1 MPSTEPTQRLVI
13 VTGMSGAGRRTAAH
27 AMEDL
32 GWYVVDNLP
41 PVMLPGLSDELART
55 GTRRV
60 AVGFDVRSRE
70 QFEQLPEALMKLRA
84 AGVEVTVM
92 FLEASDDIIVQ
103 RQESNRRPLP
113 LQGDG
118 RLVDGMVRERLLLAD
133 LRARADIVVN
143 TSGLTPRQLTQRVAN
158 HFGDDRTDTLR
169 VALMSFGFKNG
180 LPIDADIVFD
190 VRFLPNP
197 FWVPA
202 LRPKTG
208 LSPDVARYVLEQPAA
223 PAFQKHALAL
233 LETMAPGYM
242 REGKRQVTVAV
253 GCTGGKHRSTAIC
266 EALAP
271 QLRERGY
278 GVTILHRD
286 MGKE

>member
-1 MPSTEPTQRLVI
+1 MARSEPGQRLVI

-41 PVMLPGLSDELART
+41 PVMLPGLANELART
-55 GTRRV
+55 GTGRV

-70 QFEQLPEALMKLRA
+70 QFEQLPDALQQLRDR
-84 AGVEVTVM
+84 GVEVTVM
-92 FLEASDDIIVQ
+92 FLEASDDVIVQ

-118 RLVDGMVRERLLLAD
+118 RLVDGMIRERRLLSE
-133 LRARADIVVN
+133 LRAQADIVVN

-158 HFGDDRTDTLR
+158 HFGDDTNDNLR
-169 VALMSFGFKNG
+169 IALMSFGFKNG
-180 LPIDADIVFD
+180 LPIDADVVFD

-197 FWVPA
+197 FWVPE

-208 LSPDVARYVLEQPAA
+208 LSPDVARYVLEQPSAG
-223 PAFQKHALAL
+223 AFQANALAL

-271 QLRERGY
+271 QLAERGY

>member
-1 MPSTEPTQRLVI
+1 MSPTEPAQRLVI
-13 VTGMSGAGRRTAAH
+13 ITGMSGAGRRTAAH

-41 PVMLPGLSDELART
+41 PVMLPGLASELART

-70 QFEQLPEALMKLRA
+70 QFEQLPDALQQLRHR
-84 AGVEVTVM
+84 GVEVTVL
-92 FLEASDDIIVQ
+92 FLEASDDVIVQ

-118 RLVDGMVRERLLLAD
+118 RLVDGMVRERRLLSE

-158 HFGDDRTDTLR
+158 HFGDDDNDTLR
-169 VALMSFGFKNG
+169 IALMSFGFKNG
-180 LPIDADIVFD
+180 LPIDADVVFD

-197 FWVPA
+197 FWVPE

-223 PAFQKHALAL
+223 EAFQANALAL

-266 EALAP
+266 EELAP
-271 QLRERGY
+271 QLAKRGY

>member
-1 MPSTEPTQRLVI
+1 MVPTEPTQRLVI

-41 PVMLPGLSDELART
+41 PVMLPGLARELART

-70 QFEQLPEALMKLRA
+70 QFEQLPDALRQLREL
-84 AGVEVTVM
+84 GVEVTVM
-92 FLEASDDIIVQ
+92 FLEASDEIIVQ

-118 RLVDGMVRERLLLAD
+118 RLVDGMVRERRLLSE
-133 LRARADIVVN
+133 LRAGADIVVN
-143 TSGLTPRQLTQRVAN
+143 TSGLTPRQLSQRVAN
-158 HFGDDRTDTLR
+158 HFGDDTTDTLR
-169 VALMSFGFKNG
+169 IALMSFGFKNG
-180 LPIDADIVFD
+180 LPIDADVVFD

-197 FWVPA
+197 FWVPE

-208 LSPDVARYVLEQPAA
+208 LSPDVAHYVLDRTAA
-223 PAFQKHALAL
+223 RAFQDNALSL
-233 LETMAPGYM
+233 LDVMAPGYM
-242 REGKRQVTVAV
+242 TEGKRQVTVAI

-278 GVTILHRD
+278 GVTVLHRD

>member
-1 MPSTEPTQRLVI
+1 
-13 VTGMSGAGRRTAAH
+13 
-27 AMEDL
+27 MEDL

-41 PVMLPGLSDELART
+41 PVMLPGLSGELART
-55 GTRRV
+55 GTERV

-70 QFEQLPEALMKLRA
+70 QFEQLPDALRQLRER
-84 AGVEVTVM
+84 GVEVTVM
-92 FLEASDDIIVQ
+92 FLEASDDVIVQ

-118 RLVDGMVRERLLLAD
+118 RLVDGIVRERLLLSD
-133 LRARADIVVN
+133 LRSRADIVVN
-143 TSGLTPRQLTQRVAN
+143 TSWLTPRQLAQRVAN
-158 HFGDDRTDTLR
+158 HFGNDASDNLR
-169 VALMSFGFKNG
+169 IALMSFGFKYG
-180 LPIDADIVFD
+180 VPIDADVVFD

-197 FWVPA
+197 FWVPE

-208 LSPDVARYVLEQPAA
+208 LSPDVAEYVLGQPAA
-223 PAFQKHALAL
+223 GPFQENALSL
-233 LETMAPGYM
+233 LGTMAPGYL

-253 GCTGGKHRSTAIC
+253 GCTGGKHRSTSIC

-271 QLRERGY
+271 QLAERGY

>member
-1 MPSTEPTQRLVI
+1 MPRTEPTQRLVI
-13 VTGMSGAGRRTAAH
+13 ITGMSGAGRRTAAH

-41 PVMLPGLSDELART
+41 PLMLPPLAYELART
-55 GTRRV
+55 GTKRV

-70 QFEQLPEALMKLRA
+70 QFEQLPDALQQLRDQNI
-84 AGVEVTVM
+84 EVTVM
-92 FLEASDDIIVQ
+92 FLEASDDVIVQ

-118 RLVDGMVRERLLLAD
+118 RLVDGMVRERRLLSE
-133 LRARADIVVN
+133 LRASADIVVN

-158 HFGDDRTDTLR
+158 HFGDDANDNLR
-169 VALMSFGFKNG
+169 IALMSFGFKNG
-180 LPIDADIVFD
+180 VPIDADVVFD

-197 FWVPA
+197 FWVPE

-208 LSPDVARYVLEQPAA
+208 LSPDVARYVLDQPAA
-223 PAFQKHALAL
+223 GAFQENALAL
-233 LETMAPGYM
+233 LQTMAPGYL

-271 QLRERGY
+271 QLEERGY

>member
-1 MPSTEPTQRLVI
+1 MARSEPTQRLVI
-13 VTGMSGAGRRTAAH
+13 ITGLSGAGRCTAAH

-41 PVMLPGLSDELART
+41 PVMLPGLSSELART
-55 GTRRV
+55 GTERV

-70 QFEQLPEALMKLRA
+70 QFEQLPDALRQLRER
-84 AGVEVTVM
+84 GVEVTVM
-92 FLEASDDIIVQ
+92 FLEASDDVIVQ

-118 RLVDGMVRERLLLAD
+118 RLVDGIVRERRLLSD
-133 LRARADIVVN
+133 LRSRADIVVN
-143 TSGLTPRQLTQRVAN
+143 TSWLTPRQLTQRVAN
-158 HFGDDRTDTLR
+158 HFGNDANDNLR
-169 VALMSFGFKNG
+169 IALMSFGFKYG
-180 LPIDADIVFD
+180 VPIDADVVFD

-197 FWVPA
+197 FWVPE

-208 LSPDVARYVLEQPAA
+208 LSPDVAEYVLGQPAA
-223 PAFQKHALAL
+223 GPFQTGALAL

-253 GCTGGKHRSTAIC
+253 GCTGGKHRSTSIC

-271 QLRERGY
+271 QLEERGY

>member
-1 MPSTEPTQRLVI
+1 MASTEPTQRLVI

-41 PVMLPGLSDELART
+41 PVMLPGLADELART

-70 QFEQLPEALMKLRA
+70 QFEQLPDALQQLGDQ
-84 AGVEVTVM
+84 GVEVTVM
-92 FLEASDDIIVQ
+92 FLEASDDVIVQ

-118 RLVDGMVRERLLLAD
+118 RLVDGMVRERRLLSE

-158 HFGDDRTDTLR
+158 HFGNDANDNLR
-169 VALMSFGFKNG
+169 IALMSFGFKNG
-180 LPIDADIVFD
+180 LPIDADVVFD

-197 FWVPA
+197 FWVPE

-223 PAFQKHALAL
+223 GAFQENALAML
-233 LETMAPGYM
+233 GTMAPGYM

-271 QLRERGY
+271 QLEERGY

>member
-1 MPSTEPTQRLVI
+1 MPSNETTQRLVI
-13 VTGMSGAGRRTAAH
+13 ITGMSGAGRRTAAH

-32 GWYVVDNLP
+32 GWYVADNLP
-41 PVMLPGLSDELART
+41 PVMLPDLSRELART
-55 GTRRV
+55 GTGRL

-70 QFEQLPEALMKLRA
+70 QFEQLPAALQELRDR
-84 AGVEVTVM
+84 GVEVTVL
-92 FLEASDDIIVQ
+92 FLEASDDVIVQ

-118 RLVDGMVRERLLLAD
+118 RLVDGMVRERRLLAD
-133 LRARADIVVN
+133 LRAQADIVVN
-143 TSGLTPRQLTQRVAN
+143 TSSLTARQLTQRVAN
-158 HFGDDRTDTLR
+158 HFGDDTSDTLR

-180 LPIDADIVFD
+180 LPIDADVVFD

-197 FWVPA
+197 FWVPE

-223 PAFQKHALAL
+223 SSFQENALAL
-233 LETMAPGYM
+233 LDTMAPGYM

-271 QLRERGY
+271 QLRERGF

>member
-84 AGVEVTVM
+84 SGVEVTVM

-118 RLVDGMVRERLLLAD
+118 RLVDGMVRERRLLSD

-180 LPIDADIVFD
+180 LPIDADVVFD

-208 LSPDVARYVLEQPAA
+208 LSPDVARYVLDQPAA
-223 PAFQKHALAL
+223 GAFQEHAVAL

-253 GCTGGKHRSTAIC
+253 GCTGGKHRSVAIC
-266 EALAP
+266 EALGP
-271 QLRERGY
+271 QLQERGY

>member
-1 MPSTEPTQRLVI
+1 MSRIEATQRLII

-41 PVMLPGLSDELART
+41 PVMLPGLAAELART
-55 GTRRV
+55 GTDRV

-70 QFEQLPEALMKLRA
+70 QFEQLPAALASLREQ
-84 AGVEVTVM
+84 GVEVTVL
-92 FLEASDDIIVQ
+92 FLEASDDVIVK

-118 RLVDGMVRERLLLAD
+118 RLVDGMVRERRLLSD
-133 LRARADIVVN
+133 LRAGADIVVN
-143 TSGLTPRQLTQRVAN
+143 TSSLTPRQLTQRVAN
-158 HFGDDRTDTLR
+158 HFGDDATDTLR
-169 VALMSFGFKNG
+169 IALMSFGFKNG
-180 LPIDADIVFD
+180 LPIDADVVFD

-197 FWVPA
+197 HWVPE
-202 LRPKTG
+202 LRPRTG
-208 LSPDVARYVLEQPAA
+208 LSPDVAAYVLGQPDAVT
-223 PAFQKHALAL
+223 FQENALQL
-233 LETMAPGYM
+233 LTGMASGYM

-271 QLRERGY
+271 QLKERGF

-286 MGKE
+286 LGKE

>member
-1 MPSTEPTQRLVI
+1 MPPKEPTQRLVI

-41 PVMLPGLSDELART
+41 PVMLPGLSRELIRT
-55 GTRRV
+55 GTDRV

-70 QFEQLPEALMKLRA
+70 QFEQLPAALQDLRSQ
-84 AGVEVTVM
+84 GVEVTVL
-92 FLEASDDIIVQ
+92 FLEASDNIIVQ

-113 LQGDG
+113 LQGDD
-118 RLVDGMVRERLLLAD
+118 RLVEGVVRERRLLAD
-133 LRARADIVVN
+133 LRAQADIVVN
-143 TSGLTPRQLTQRVAN
+143 TSGLTSRQLTQRVAN
-158 HFGDDRTDTLR
+158 HFGDDAGDTLR

-180 LPIDADIVFD
+180 MPLDADVVFD

-197 FWVPA
+197 FWVPE

-208 LSPDVARYVLEQPAA
+208 LSPDVARYVLEQDAA
-223 PAFQKHALAL
+223 PAFQANALAL
-233 LETMAPGYM
+233 LDTMAPGYM

-271 QLRERGY
+271 QLQERGY